1 MWYYEK
7 GTTTSGVTIVFYIS
21 FGYSLSMSLA
31 LVQHKV
37 LKANRT
43 HVAREV
49 GVTRKH
55 VSEVLGGKKEPSFPL
70 AAKLAEEIG
79 ITLDELYQ
87 CWTSLKKAA

>member
-1 MWYYEK
+1 
-7 GTTTSGVTIVFYIS
+7 
-21 FGYSLSMSLA
+21 MSLA

-43 HVAREV
+43 HVARGV
-49 GVTRKH
+49 GLTREY
-55 VSEVLGGKKEPSFPL
+55 VSCVLSGKKEPSFPT

-87 CWTSLKKAA
+87 CWTSLRKAA